1 MVSNF
6 PAYADLGGGDIPAGA
21 SWGVFGADDQIGTLN
36 FIDQSVTRGAAALV
50 KTGKSF
56 VLGLPQTYFDPP
68 ASAGRKNPVHHVKQ
82 SPMSGD
88 DWYDDFYPQGSS
100 QWDALRHY
108 RHPKYGGYN
117 GHGDDIQP
125 NNDVLSISHIARKGI
140 ATRGVLADFGR
151 YREAIGR
158 PIDQAVDE
166 ALTLEDLRDCLAS
179 QNVELTPGCVLLV
192 RTGWLTYF
200 RNRVNAGNVLPRGWD
215 LRVPGLSNDTALT
228 AYLWDNRVAAAA
240 ADNIALEAS
249 PGPGG
254 RSLHIQLLA
263 YLGMPIGE
271 LWDLDALAA
280 DCAEDG
286 VYECFL
292 TSAPNDLKGGY
303 GSPPN
308 AIAIK

>member
-1 MVSNF
+1 MVDY
-6 PAYADLGGGDIPAGA
+6 PGYAGLGGDSVPAGA
-21 SWGVFGADDQIGTLN
+21 SWGVFGPEDELGTLN
-36 FIDQSVTRGAAALV
+36 FIDPGVIRDAARLV
-50 KTGKSF
+50 RTGKSY
-56 VLGLPQTYFDPP
+56 VLGLPQAYFDPP
-68 ASAGRKNPVHHVKQ
+68 ASAGRKNPVHHVTQ
-82 SPMSGD
+82 NAMTGD

-117 GHGDDIQP
+117 GHSDDILP
-125 NNDVLSISHIARKGI
+125 DNDTLSISRIARKGI
-140 ATRGVLADFGR
+140 ATRGVLADLGR
-151 YREAIGR
+151 WRERVGR
-158 PIDQAVDE
+158 PIDQTADE
-166 ALTLEDLRDCLAS
+166 ALSLDDLTACLAAERVAL
-179 QNVELTPGCVLLV
+179 NPGTILLV

-200 RNRVNAGNVLPRGWD
+200 RERVNAGEVSPRGWD
-215 LRVPGLSNDTALT
+215 LKVPGLSNDPSIA

-263 YLGMPIGE
+263 FLGMPIGE

-280 DCAEDG
+280 DCAGDS
-286 VYECFL
+286 VYECML
-292 TSAPNDLKGGY
+292 CSVPNDLRGGY

-308 AIAIK
+308 AIALK